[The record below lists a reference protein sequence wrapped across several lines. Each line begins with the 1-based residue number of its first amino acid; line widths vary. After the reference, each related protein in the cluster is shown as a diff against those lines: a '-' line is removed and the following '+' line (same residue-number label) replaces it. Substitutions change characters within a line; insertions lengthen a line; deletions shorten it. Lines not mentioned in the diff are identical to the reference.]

1 MFFPNPPIRMVGV
14 FMNRLLL
21 LASLL
26 TSSFAIASTVGV
38 STPKSK
44 RNIAPS
50 EQRQYS
56 DNPKKNSLSNY
67 DIHAPTYSD
76 GGKKSSGSSSSG
88 SSSSSSSSGS
98 SAAGSNSNSNS
109 NSNSAATSAPAASSS
124 SGSSSNKN
132 NNSSSS
138 SAASQSS
145 QQQAQECTG
154 SYPSGPGVEVQG
166 FSWAVAGPSSVNTVY
181 QYFTGSQ
188 NGCYWKCK
196 SGYAVNSSK
205 SNCVPRE
212 AGSGL
217 TVRVLD
223 TANNPISGATVEVI
237 GSLCLSTAVL
247 HSSSTDSNGNSTE
260 AFVEKFTCGNIIH
273 IAKAG
278 YEIKNADGC
287 SARVTRGYSYCDSAS
302 MTNSQ
307 VTVYMSNGST
317 PAAGP
322 GNSSNNSANKCSTGE
337 FKNGSNETVEYQC
350 NCSSSK
356 SGWVDVGGGCFHR
369 IKSAAPAQA
378 PEPTPAPA
386 PAASCTSGEFNNE
399 SGRAVMWRCGC
410 SSGNDGWVDVGGGC
424 FHKLK

>member
-1 MFFPNPPIRMVGV
+1 
-14 FMNRLLL
+14 MNRLLL
-21 LASLL
+21 LASLF

-38 STPKSK
+38 ATPKSK

-67 DIHAPTYSD
+67 DLKTPTYSD
-76 GGKKSSGSSSSG
+76 NGGKKSPSSNSSSGSSSNSG
-88 SSSSSSSSGS
+88 SGNSAQPAASSSSSSSS
-98 SAAGSNSNSNS
+98 
-109 NSNSAATSAPAASSS
+109 SSS
-124 SGSSSNKN
+124 R
-132 NNSSSS
+132 SSSS
-138 SAASQSS
+138 SASFGPSGSGSSSSSASNQSSSSSSS

-166 FSWAVAGPSSVNTVY
+166 FSWAVAGPGSVNTVY

-223 TANNPISGATVEVI
+223 TANNPISGANVEVI

-247 HSSSTDSNGNSTE
+247 HSSQTDSNGNSTE

-287 SARVTRGYSYCDSAS
+287 TARVTRGYSYCDGAS

-322 GNSSNNSANKCSTGE
+322 GSNNNNNANQCSTGE
-337 FKNGSNETVEYQC
+337 FKNSNNETVEYQC

-356 SGWVDVGGGCFHR
+356 SGWTDVGGGCYHR
-369 IKSAAPAQA
+369 VKSAAPAQA
-378 PEPTPAPA
+378 PQPAPAPA
-386 PAASCTSGEFNNE
+386 PAAAESCTSGEFNNA
-399 SGRAVMWRCGC
+399 SGSAVMWRCGC
-410 SSGNDGWVDVGGGC
+410 SSGNDGWTDVGGGC